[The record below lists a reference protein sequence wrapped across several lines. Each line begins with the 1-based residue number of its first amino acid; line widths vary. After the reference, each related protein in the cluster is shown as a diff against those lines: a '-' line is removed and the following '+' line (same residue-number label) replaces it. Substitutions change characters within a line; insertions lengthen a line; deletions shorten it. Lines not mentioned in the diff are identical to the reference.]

1 MMGSDGQKL
10 PHVVPGRKQTET
22 HAHVPVVC
30 VLFSKGSGKMDTA
43 AQSQLPRS
51 QRPRSTGALKKQG
64 LLEAQRTA
72 PQPQLCAPSQ
82 QQSADDIAFIAHVV
96 HFIHAC

>member
-30 VLFSKGSGKMDTA
+30 VFFQRA
-43 AQSQLPRS
+43 AERWIQLRKASSQEAS
-51 QRPRSTGALKKQG
+51 VQ
-64 LLEAQRTA
+64 EAQG
-72 PQPQLCAPSQ
+72 P
-82 QQSADDIAFIAHVV
+82 
-96 HFIHAC
+96 